1 MCNIADARN
10 SNAIRHQH
18 QEVPVLRASSLGD
31 EAFIGFITNQARKP
45 SGAPLVVRELEGRVK
60 AGFRLDHVLDQV
72 LKMARA
78 TVQRHPQL
86 VAAFH

>member
-1 MCNIADARN
+1 MHTITDARN
-10 SNAIRHQH
+10 SNAIRHMQ

-45 SGAPLVVRELEGRVK
+45 SGASLVVSELEGHIKKGV
-60 AGFRLDHVLDQV
+60 RLDHVLSQV
-72 LKMARA
+72 LRMARA
-78 TVQRHPQL
+78 TVARHPNL